1 MDDWSAMV
9 APRHNCSN
17 INIVVPGPTAK
28 VTPLFLILLEGQH
41 NYSVNLKTIG
51 RQNYRDLGEAQ

>member
-9 APRHNCSN
+9 APRHNCWN

-28 VTPLFLILLEGQH
+28 VTPFILLEGQH

-51 RQNYRDLGEAQ
+51 GQDYRDLDAQ